1 MAKTFSQ
8 VIGVVLLVVG
18 ILGFVVG
25 GEKMFLGLI
34 MFSTTHNIVH
44 LLSGAILAY
53 LGFMGSESS
62 QRTGAQVFGVIY
74 GLVTLLGLF
83 IGADAAG
90 KTLGL
95 ELHLNPTY
103 NVIHLVIAAFGLYAG
118 FAKKPATATAH

>member
-1 MAKTFSQ
+1 
-8 VIGVVLLVVG
+8 
-18 ILGFVVG
+18 
-25 GEKMFLGLI
+25 

-62 QRTGAQVFGVIY
+62 QRMGAQIFGVVY

-83 IGADAAG
+83 GVG
-90 KTLGL
+90 GGNPFGL
-95 ELHLNPTY
+95 MLHLNGAY

-118 FAKKPATATAH
+118 FAKKPAAATAH